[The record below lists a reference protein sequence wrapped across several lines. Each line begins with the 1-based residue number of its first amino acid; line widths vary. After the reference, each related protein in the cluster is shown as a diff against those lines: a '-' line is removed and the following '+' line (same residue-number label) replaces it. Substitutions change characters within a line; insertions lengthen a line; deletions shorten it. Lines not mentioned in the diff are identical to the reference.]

1 MSRTQSGR
9 LPGLVGVEVHIGDVV
24 GGLVVHVD
32 LALLGLAALP
42 VLLVAGPV
50 ARVRGVRGA
59 VRLVQL
65 LAQGRSAVLDL
76 GRCRRDWRRPVH
88 RGRGRRS
95 VPGVVLAVAPAHGHG
110 VEILAGLE
118 PVAVGVL
125 GPEPARAAR
134 GRGLIEHV
142 DIVQRAGG
150 EVEVLVVVLLP
161 RRRALYP
168 STPSRSFLAIAAMA
182 KSVPVPSRPQLKA
195 KLLVQLPPPLASWG
209 DVAPEDLILHIP
221 PAGGAA
227 ALGGD
232 IHRAVAQG
240 GGVGI
245 FPRQSRCPGL
255 ARRRRYCRS
264 WCPPCSHCRRA
275 PPSGAP
281 SRCPGSAGPGR

>member
-1 MSRTQSGR
+1 M
-9 LPGLVGVEVHIGDVV
+9 

-50 ARVRGVRGA
+50 ARVRGVQGA

-65 LAQGRSAVLDL
+65 LAQGRSAVHVPGDAVEI
-76 GRCRRDWRRPVH
+76 GDAPSIVV
-88 RGRGRRS
+88 GEGV

-110 VEILAGLE
+110 VEIFTGLE

-161 RRRALYP
+161 LRRAFILYAVAQLFGHSGDGEVSAGALQAP
-168 STPSRSFLAIAAMA
+168 AEGEAAGPVAAAIG
-182 KSVPVPSRPQLKA
+182 VL
-195 KLLVQLPPPLASWG
+195 G
-209 DVAPEDLILHIP
+209 DVAPENLVLHIP

-240 GGVGI
+240 GGIGI
-245 FPRQSRCPGL
+245 F
-255 ARRRRYCRS
+255 
-264 WCPPCSHCRRA
+264 HVKFDA
-275 PPSGAP
+275 PV
-281 SRCPGSAGPGR
+281 